1 MLRVCLQPLQG
12 LKDMTL
18 ARDGLQRVPL
28 MQGIGA
34 ATFVYDITREEL
46 GAAIDRLLQFAAAHG
61 DAAAVA
67 AIGQVKPAL
76 NNVVPFPVHPL
87 AGAANTPAGV
97 AAKADA

>member
-1 MLRVCLQPLQG
+1 
-12 LKDMTL
+12 MTL

-28 MQGIGA
+28 MKGIGA
-34 ATFVYDITREEL
+34 ATFVYDITRDEM

-67 AIGQVKPAL
+67 AVGQAKLPS

-87 AGAANTPAGV
+87 TGASNTPADV
-97 AAKADA
+97 AAAVDA